1 MLRAARRPLLV
12 AALAVGCSSST
23 APSAGPTI
31 PLQKSSPWPKF
42 RGNAAQT
49 GASAVHPAT
58 TGGAQWAFPTAHGIF
73 SSPVVGADGT
83 IYFGSADQTFYALNP
98 DGTTRFSVPTG
109 EIIDSAALLDDRGR
123 VYFGSGDGNLRA
135 LDAATG
141 AVVWTMPADT
151 PKTTGA
157 FINWFEGN
165 VAIAPTG
172 TLYVPNDNFWVYA
185 VDRDT
190 GTPIWHYTMPDQTW
204 SLPAVDASSGSLF
217 IGNNNLLPILGKN
230 TFGIAPDGTT
240 NWSMVSLGT
249 VAASPLLTPDGKVIV
264 GGFDGYARAY
274 SAADGTVLWEA
285 PTRDHI
291 YSSPARELDGTLVQ
305 PSADGTIYDLSPVD
319 GHVVWSFDAGTPIR
333 SSPAVD
339 GDGNV
344 YVGGGDGRLYV
355 LRADGTLR
363 WAMKLIDDPRN
374 DLNSSPALGS
384 DAVYLGGES
393 GAMFS
398 VPYDWCLRAANA
410 QDARCTTSLP
420 AALDGASLAWIT
432 PFGDTLATAP
442 DAVDANAPMTFLL
455 AVRQGGAEQLDI
467 LDTSSI
473 TATLAPAGDVSVDVS
488 GDGKFLTL
496 TPNAPLPSGPL
507 TIALHA
513 SYLTDLSRTGL
524 ALSGGH
530 DGGAVDA
537 TFSTTVNASTT
548 GAIVP
553 SATYEISRLSIP
565 LPTLM
570 PSYNQIGFDSL
581 HYLLGTI
588 SLTNGNGLAWMIGAK
603 LPSAG
608 AASVPDP
615 ATQAIFPLTLSTTGD
630 AATFEASDGL
640 TVQIMSF
647 ALPFH
652 SFRLAMRFTTTGDPD
667 GTTTLTGSAVC
678 ANINFYGPFLEQLG
692 LCNPQ
697 TDVVRF
703 LGAANVATRTDLQP
717 PPPVGTVTFDS
728 TSSAITATVTGSSV
742 NINDHLAALLVID
755 PTTSAPVTLGYG
767 LGTTRTSAPDGTL
780 TGVSVPTTGATIPP
794 GAVVYLMID
803 TTVAAMGTLP

>member
-1 MLRAARRPLLV
+1 M
-12 AALAVGCSSST
+12 
-23 APSAGPTI
+23 
-31 PLQKSSPWPKF
+31 PK
-42 RGNAAQT
+42 
-49 GASAVHPAT
+49 
-58 TGGAQWAFPTAHGIF
+58 WDDLFP
-73 SSPVVGADGT
+73 
-83 IYFGSADQTFYALNP
+83 GSADQTFYAALNP

-109 EIIDSAALLDDRGR
+109 EIVEAHAALLDDRGR

-135 LDAATG
+135 LDAVTG
-141 AVVWTMPADT
+141 ASVWTMPADT
-151 PKTTGA
+151 PTTTGA

-165 VAIAPTG
+165 VAISPTG
-172 TLYVPNDNFWVYA
+172 MLYVPNDNFWVYA
-185 VDRDT
+185 IDRDT

-204 SLPAVDASSGSLF
+204 SLPAVDATSGALF

-285 PTRDHI
+285 ATRDHI

-305 PSADGTIYDLSPVD
+305 PSADGTIYDLSPID

-333 SSPAVD
+333 SSPAID

-374 DLNSSPALGS
+374 DLNSSPALGAN
-384 DAVYLGGES
+384 AVYIGGES
-393 GAMFS
+393 GQMFS

-410 QDARCTTSLP
+410 QDARCTTSI
-420 AALDGASLAWIT
+420 AAAPDGASLAWIT
-432 PFGDTLATAP
+432 PFGVTLASAP
-442 DAVDANAPMTFLL
+442 TTVDANAPMTFLL
-455 AVRQGGAEQLDI
+455 AVRHGGAEQLTV
-467 LDTSSI
+467 LDSASI
-473 TATLAPAGDVSVDVS
+473 VATLDPVGDVSVDVS

-496 TPNAPLPSGPL
+496 TPNAPLPAGPL
-507 TIALHA
+507 TITLHA

-530 DGGAVDA
+530 DGGTVDA
-537 TFSTTVNASTT
+537 TFSTTVDASTS

-588 SLTNGNGLAWMIGAK
+588 ALANGKGLAWMIGAK
-603 LPSAG
+603 ALRQPGGRRVGPGSRHAGHLPAHVVDDGRCSDVRSERRADG
-608 AASVPDP
+608 SDHELRASVPFVP
-615 ATQAIFPLTLSTTGD
+615 IGD
-630 AATFEASDGL
+630 ALHADGRPRRHDDAHRQRGVREHSILRSVPRAARVVQSADGRRAISRRGERRAAHRPGGAARCRHGHLRLHRQRDHGDGHWIEREHQRPSRRASRRRSDVRRARHSGLRPRHDAHIGGRRHDHRRQRPDGRHDDSVRRDGL
-640 TVQIMSF
+640 
-647 ALPFH
+647 PDD
-652 SFRLAMRFTTTGDPD
+652 RYDRRGDGDAP
-667 GTTTLTGSAVC
+667 L
-678 ANINFYGPFLEQLG
+678 
-692 LCNPQ
+692 
-697 TDVVRF
+697 R
-703 LGAANVATRTDLQP
+703 GA
-717 PPPVGTVTFDS
+717 
-728 TSSAITATVTGSSV
+728 SSG
-742 NINDHLAALLVID
+742 
-755 PTTSAPVTLGYG
+755 
-767 LGTTRTSAPDGTL
+767 
-780 TGVSVPTTGATIPP
+780 
-794 GAVVYLMID
+794 
-803 TTVAAMGTLP
+803 